1 MEAVLI
7 KKEKEDNNDNSSDDT
22 GRFKRYKIYCARKKM
37 FEEASARVG
46 QSSVLEKVETYN
58 KCICEAPPRL
68 YDIYVSLYLTGN
80 SQDSLA
86 EYLGYSVE
94 YISKLNS
101 QLIRYF
107 QTHLGKEREAQ

>member
-1 MEAVLI
+1 MITVATIREDLRDI
-7 KKEKEDNNDNSSDDT
+7 K
-22 GRFKRYKIYCARKKM
+22 YYCARKKM

-46 QSSVLEKVETYN
+46 QSSVLEKVGTYN